1 MQAPPPYIP
10 AAPKKKTGLIIAIV
24 LGVLFVCCGLP
35 VIAIVGGGF
44 FAFGQAKGTVGCTIS
59 FGVVRAAIDDYVA
72 DHNGKLPPA
81 ATWQDAVRPYYSK
94 QLKSKHGNGG
104 SDKDSEQVLSLLNV
118 MPAGGEWGCTEDKT
132 KTGIAFNSALGGKK
146 MAEIKDRSTVLI
158 FEVPQRGMNLAMPY
172 KALDNSSSPKIFG
185 KHRGWISIGL
195 DGDNI
200 KMGSK
205 GNFNFDTSSRSNSK

>member
-35 VIAIVGGGF
+35 LIAVVGGGF

-81 ATWQDAVRPYYSK
+81 ATWQDAVRPYYAK
-94 QLKSKHGNGG
+94 KLKSKKDGGN
-104 SDKDSEQVLSLLNV
+104 DRESEQVLSMLQV
-118 MPAGGEWGCTEDKT
+118 MPADGEWGCTEDKT
-132 KTGIAFNSALGGKK
+132 KTGIAFNSTLGGKK
-146 MAEIKDRSTVLI
+146 LAEIKDRSTVLI
-158 FEVPQRGMNLAMPY
+158 FEVPQRAKNLNMPF
-172 KALDNSSSPKIFG
+172 KTLDHDSSPKIFG
-185 KHRGWISIGL
+185 KHRGWISMGL

-205 GNFNFDTSSRSNSK
+205 GNFNFDTSSSSDSK